1 MTRDRRQFILREA
14 DQSYLDSLGLAWEAL
29 VEGGNFWVVV
39 YDWPLGEGYTAS
51 HIDVA
56 IKIEPGYPDSQ
67 LDMAYFHP
75 AVVRADGGVIRAT
88 EASQALDGKSWQR
101 WSRHRTGANPW
112 VEGDDDLQT
121 HMVLVQDWLE
131 REFSRRAA

>member
-1 MTRDRRQFILREA
+1 MTRDRRQFVLREA

-29 VEGGNFWVVV
+29 VDDGNFWVVV
-39 YDWPLGEGYTAS
+39 YDWRLGEGYTAS
-51 HIDVA
+51 HVDVA

-75 AVVRADGGVIRAT
+75 AVFRSDGGVIGAT
-88 EASQALDGKSWQR
+88 EASQALDGKTWQR
-101 WSRHRTGANPW
+101 WSRHRTVANPW
-112 VEGDDDLQT
+112 VAGDDDLQT
-121 HMVLVQDWLE
+121 HMTLVQDWLE